1 MKAKVRTFNGTTSPE
16 VTQRETDHRKLAREA
31 AAEGFVLLE
40 NKDHFLPLAKGSKV
54 GLYGAGAIRTI
65 KGGTGSGDVNERDSV
80 NIFQGMKN
88 AGYDVTSSEWLEDYD
103 KLYVQA
109 RLDWKNEI
117 FTKLNGDDTK
127 FFDAYSATP
136 FFMPSGNPIDEEK
149 AAADGADTAFF
160 VLARIAGENKD
171 RFDTEGDYFISKE
184 EKAILAQVSRCYKNV
199 VLVINTGGLMDL
211 AFVEEFDNI
220 RSILQ
225 YVQAGQEGG
234 NAFADVV
241 SGDVTPSGK
250 MTDTWAK
257 DYYDYPGAEVYSY
270 KSGDLMKEKY
280 EEGIFVGYRY
290 FDTFEVPV
298 RYSFGYGMS
307 YTDFEIRTDDIKV
320 SGRGMMNPKV
330 SVTVTVTNT
339 GDTYAGKEV
348 VQIYASC
355 PQGRL
360 VKEFRR
366 LAGFGKTKLLAPK
379 ESQTMTITFP
389 LYQLTSYEEESASWI
404 LEPGMYGIWIGND
417 LNTSVLSGA
426 LELACAGDAAAREF
440 FAARGESGRI
450 AAIEKAAA
458 EERGRLSREGVRAI
472 YGQKLYLT
480 ASRIDNFASCR
491 FQFFLRYGL
500 CAKPR
505 QSAQF
510 APPERGTFL
519 HFLLEN
525 VAREVSERG
534 GFAETDDKTV
544 AALTDKYVREYVR
557 TQLEDFREKSPRFVY
572 LFRRLAETSRRIVL
586 DTAQELRRSD
596 FRPLDFE
603 LNFSNK
609 DNADLPPVSVG
620 SGEDEFVLTGT
631 ADRVDGWEHGGKLYI
646 RIVDY
651 KSGKKKF
658 ALSDVWQG
666 MGLQMLLYLF
676 TLEKHGAERYGK
688 EIVPAGVLYVP
699 AHDILVRA
707 DKRLSDEEIV
717 AEKARKLHRSGL
729 ILSETEVIEAMEH
742 GEALQFLPLYRGK
755 LAAEALATAEQLG
768 KLSRFLEK
776 TLSNMAGEL
785 RGGSIAADPWYE
797 NDRANTCRTC
807 DYCDACRFSETADGW
822 RFKTKFKAPEFWE
835 KLENGEEETA
845 CP

>member
-1 MKAKVRTFNGTTSPE
+1 MHA
-16 VTQRETDHRKLAREA
+16 AR
-31 AAEGFVLLE
+31 
-40 NKDHFLPLAKGSKV
+40 
-54 GLYGAGAIRTI
+54 
-65 KGGTGSGDVNERDSV
+65 
-80 NIFQGMKN
+80 
-88 AGYDVTSSEWLEDYD
+88 
-103 KLYVQA
+103 
-109 RLDWKNEI
+109 
-117 FTKLNGDDTK
+117 
-127 FFDAYSATP
+127 
-136 FFMPSGNPIDEEK
+136 
-149 AAADGADTAFF
+149 
-160 VLARIAGENKD
+160 
-171 RFDTEGDYFISKE
+171 
-184 EKAILAQVSRCYKNV
+184 AQS
-199 VLVINTGGLMDL
+199 
-211 AFVEEFDNI
+211 
-220 RSILQ
+220 
-225 YVQAGQEGG
+225 
-234 NAFADVV
+234 
-241 SGDVTPSGK
+241 
-250 MTDTWAK
+250 
-257 DYYDYPGAEVYSY
+257 
-270 KSGDLMKEKY
+270 
-280 EEGIFVGYRY
+280 
-290 FDTFEVPV
+290 
-298 RYSFGYGMS
+298 
-307 YTDFEIRTDDIKV
+307 
-320 SGRGMMNPKV
+320 
-330 SVTVTVTNT
+330 
-339 GDTYAGKEV
+339 
-348 VQIYASC
+348 
-355 PQGRL
+355 
-360 VKEFRR
+360 
-366 LAGFGKTKLLAPK
+366 
-379 ESQTMTITFP
+379 
-389 LYQLTSYEEESASWI
+389 
-404 LEPGMYGIWIGND
+404 
-417 LNTSVLSGA
+417 LSGA

-491 FQFFLRYGL
+491 FQFFLRFGL
-500 CAKPR
+500 RAKPR

-609 DNADLPPVSVG
+609 DDADLPPVSVG

-699 AHDILVRA
+699 ARDILVRA

-729 ILSETEVIEAMEH
+729 ILSETEVVEAMEH

-768 KLSRFLEK
+768 ELSRFLEE

>member
-1 MKAKVRTFNGTTSPE
+1 MLSQYDVGTIPVALDRVTAGDFDRMRRRSIRHLLVLGASDERLPRVSDGGGVFTDTERSELRALDIELSGGNDELDREFNLIYNVFTLPKSSLYVSRSAFASDESETRPSFVTDRIAKLFALCE
-16 VTQRETDHRKLAREA
+16 
-31 AAEGFVLLE
+31 E
-40 NKDHFLPLAKGSKV
+40 N
-54 GLYGAGAIRTI
+54 
-65 KGGTGSGDVNERDSV
+65 GDVH
-80 NIFQGMKN
+80 
-88 AGYDVTSSEWLEDYD
+88 A
-103 KLYVQA
+103 A
-109 RLDWKNEI
+109 R
-117 FTKLNGDDTK
+117 
-127 FFDAYSATP
+127 
-136 FFMPSGNPIDEEK
+136 
-149 AAADGADTAFF
+149 
-160 VLARIAGENKD
+160 
-171 RFDTEGDYFISKE
+171 
-184 EKAILAQVSRCYKNV
+184 AQS
-199 VLVINTGGLMDL
+199 
-211 AFVEEFDNI
+211 
-220 RSILQ
+220 
-225 YVQAGQEGG
+225 
-234 NAFADVV
+234 
-241 SGDVTPSGK
+241 
-250 MTDTWAK
+250 
-257 DYYDYPGAEVYSY
+257 
-270 KSGDLMKEKY
+270 
-280 EEGIFVGYRY
+280 
-290 FDTFEVPV
+290 
-298 RYSFGYGMS
+298 
-307 YTDFEIRTDDIKV
+307 
-320 SGRGMMNPKV
+320 
-330 SVTVTVTNT
+330 
-339 GDTYAGKEV
+339 
-348 VQIYASC
+348 
-355 PQGRL
+355 
-360 VKEFRR
+360 
-366 LAGFGKTKLLAPK
+366 
-379 ESQTMTITFP
+379 
-389 LYQLTSYEEESASWI
+389 
-404 LEPGMYGIWIGND
+404 
-417 LNTSVLSGA
+417 LSGA

-491 FQFFLRYGL
+491 FQFFLRFGL
-500 CAKPR
+500 RAKPR

-609 DNADLPPVSVG
+609 DDADLPPVSVG

-717 AEKARKLHRSGL
+717 AEKARK
-729 ILSETEVIEAMEH
+729 
-742 GEALQFLPLYRGK
+742 YR
-755 LAAEALATAEQLG
+755 Q
-768 KLSRFLEK
+768 
-776 TLSNMAGEL
+776 
-785 RGGSIAADPWYE
+785 
-797 NDRANTCRTC
+797 
-807 DYCDACRFSETADGW
+807 
-822 RFKTKFKAPEFWE
+822 
-835 KLENGEEETA
+835 
-845 CP
+845 

>member
-1 MKAKVRTFNGTTSPE
+1 M
-16 VTQRETDHRKLAREA
+16 
-31 AAEGFVLLE
+31 
-40 NKDHFLPLAKGSKV
+40 
-54 GLYGAGAIRTI
+54 
-65 KGGTGSGDVNERDSV
+65 
-80 NIFQGMKN
+80 
-88 AGYDVTSSEWLEDYD
+88 
-103 KLYVQA
+103 
-109 RLDWKNEI
+109 
-117 FTKLNGDDTK
+117 
-127 FFDAYSATP
+127 
-136 FFMPSGNPIDEEK
+136 
-149 AAADGADTAFF
+149 
-160 VLARIAGENKD
+160 
-171 RFDTEGDYFISKE
+171 
-184 EKAILAQVSRCYKNV
+184 
-199 VLVINTGGLMDL
+199 
-211 AFVEEFDNI
+211 
-220 RSILQ
+220 
-225 YVQAGQEGG
+225 
-234 NAFADVV
+234 
-241 SGDVTPSGK
+241 
-250 MTDTWAK
+250 
-257 DYYDYPGAEVYSY
+257 
-270 KSGDLMKEKY
+270 
-280 EEGIFVGYRY
+280 
-290 FDTFEVPV
+290 
-298 RYSFGYGMS
+298 
-307 YTDFEIRTDDIKV
+307 
-320 SGRGMMNPKV
+320 
-330 SVTVTVTNT
+330 
-339 GDTYAGKEV
+339 
-348 VQIYASC
+348 
-355 PQGRL
+355 
-360 VKEFRR
+360 
-366 LAGFGKTKLLAPK
+366 
-379 ESQTMTITFP
+379 
-389 LYQLTSYEEESASWI
+389 
-404 LEPGMYGIWIGND
+404 
-417 LNTSVLSGA
+417 
-426 LELACAGDAAAREF
+426 
-440 FAARGESGRI
+440 
-450 AAIEKAAA
+450 
-458 EERGRLSREGVRAI
+458 
-472 YGQKLYLT
+472 
-480 ASRIDNFASCR
+480 
-491 FQFFLRYGL
+491 
-500 CAKPR
+500 
-505 QSAQF
+505 
-510 APPERGTFL
+510 
-519 HFLLEN
+519 
-525 VAREVSERG
+525 AREVSERG

-609 DNADLPPVSVG
+609 DDADLPPVSVG

-729 ILSETEVIEAMEH
+729 ILSETEVVEAMEH

-768 KLSRFLEK
+768 KLSRFLEE